1 MKTLF
6 EIKRGLDLLDVSRR
20 GISFAKLEI
29 QALEWA
35 CDKIELEGLAMGEYK
50 IRERITKLEEM
61 QGKKE
66 IMGFA
71 TKRARAAQ
79 INRLKWVID
88 EYEFDP
94 FEPLY

>member
-6 EIKRGLDLLDVSRR
+6 EIKRSLDLLEVSKR

-71 TKRARAAQ
+71 TKNARAAQ
-79 INRLKWVID
+79 INRLKWVVD
-88 EYEFDP
+88 EYEFDNL
-94 FEPLY
+94 EPLY